1 MTLYQKITLIK
12 DETYILKGTV
22 FDHLAMSG
30 SIDEEKMM
38 AVLKEVKLFEIFENQ
53 GGLRFQLNE
62 GAKNLSGG
70 QRQRLAL
77 ARALLR
83 ESEEIILKIMKRLAK
98 DKIVIFITHR
108 MAHCKESQL
117 TFVMKEGRLIQQGSY
132 DELFNQANLFRDLVE
147 NQKNLER
154 IIENER

>member
-1 MTLYQKITLIK
+1 MYQNNGFTLIEMLLVLSIIITLSTLAFPYMK
-12 DETYILKGTV
+12 KQTAYI
-22 FDHLAMSG
+22 SNE
-30 SIDEEKMM
+30 SIQKQILMIIDQAKSQAIISHEK
-38 AVLKEVKLFEIFENQ
+38 
-53 GGLRFQLNE
+53 
-62 GAKNLSGG
+62 
-70 QRQRLAL
+70 
-77 ARALLR
+77 
-83 ESEEIILKIMKRLAK
+83 IILNIMKHLAK

-132 DELFNQANLFRDLVE
+132 EELFKQANLFRELVE

>member
-1 MTLYQKITLIK
+1 METLFNSNKKISKKTQEAI
-12 DETYILKGTV
+12 
-22 FDHLAMSG
+22 S
-30 SIDEEKMM
+30 
-38 AVLKEVKLFEIFENQ
+38 
-53 GGLRFQLNE
+53 
-62 GAKNLSGG
+62 
-70 QRQRLAL
+70 
-77 ARALLR
+77 
-83 ESEEIILKIMKRLAK
+83 K

-132 DELFNQANLFRDLVE
+132 EELFNQANLFRELVE